1 MTGSY
6 FQIMSKTLQFEV
18 WHTCRNRCKFCY
30 LQGDQ
35 ETPRLEMIKNIKNAH
50 QTIVNKE
57 IWNEYDTVS
66 FIGGEIFQGEMD
78 NEFIQQEWVDL
89 IKTISKYHED
99 GLIKKV
105 YFCATLT
112 FDNNDALW
120 HTLSQFNS
128 HREGV
133 WVLTSYDEE
142 GRFHTPQHLK
152 NWQENIKKIRNEFVG
167 IQINTTVICTATV
180 CEKYLED
187 RDYFNKLRGLGT
199 QLFLKVP
206 SRPKLYKTNKEANE
220 KMGINFFPTRKLFMN
235 FLIKLANEDI
245 NLYEKLCDI
254 DLRADTLIGKW
265 KDKDFVST
273 RDKSTYMELYDD
285 ETEYVMKC
293 GHISTYNA
301 YLDENGCAL
310 CDIQAVKDM
319 VNG

>member
-1 MTGSY
+1 
-6 FQIMSKTLQFEV
+6 MSKTLQFEV

-35 ETPRLEMIKNIKNAH
+35 ETPRMEMIKNLENILEKIKD
-50 QTIVNKE
+50 KSLWE
-57 IWNEYDTVS
+57 EYDTIS

-78 NEFIQQEWVDL
+78 NEFIVKAWFNIVALVAE
-89 IKTISKYHED
+89 YHRL
-99 GLIKKV
+99 GIIKKV
-105 YFCATLT
+105 YFCATMT
-112 FDNNDALW
+112 HSNQQHLW
-120 HTLSQFNS
+120 YSLSHFNG

-142 GRFHTPQHLK
+142 GRFHLPEMRENWVK
-152 NWQENIKKIRNEFVG
+152 NVKFINNNFKGIKV
-167 IQINTTVICTATV
+167 NTTIICTGAV
-180 CEKYLED
+180 CKKYILED
-187 RDYFNKLRGLGT
+187 DDYFNRIKNYGT
-199 QLFLKVP
+199 KLFLKVP
-206 SRPKLYKTNKEANE
+206 SRPKIYKTNKEANE
-220 KMGINFFPTRKLFMN
+220 KMGLDFFPTRKIFLS
-235 FLIKLANEDI
+235 FLINLANEDI